1 MTFSPYYTGSTKS
14 FYCEHLFDSAE
25 NSALIKSFTVKQDKG
40 KGLAYF
46 VRELAEENEMS
57 GENRTYLV
65 KDRNTHE
72 LAGYFALRTGLF
84 TVKISEE
91 DFYTV
96 PSIELSN
103 FAVNESYRQSH
114 PDTRK
119 VGTSMF
125 YDFIIPLARLTKTL
139 VGVQALYIYALP
151 EDRLI
156 EHYESLGF
164 ERLEEGGERFVHQH
178 VKPLYDDGCIFM
190 FQML

>member
-1 MTFSPYYTGSTKS
+1 MILQFENTVFT
-14 FYCEHLFDSAE
+14 CEHLHDSAE
-25 NSALIKSFTVKQDKG
+25 NASLIKGFTVKKDKG
-40 KGLAYF
+40 EGLAYF
-46 VRELAEENEMS
+46 VRELAEENESS
-57 GENRTYLV
+57 GENCTYLV

-103 FAVNESYRQSH
+103 FAVNENYRKSH
-114 PDTRK
+114 PDIKR

-125 YDFIIPLARLTKTL
+125 YDFILPLVRYIKSF
-139 VGVQALYIYALP
+139 VGIQALYIYALP

-156 EHYESLGF
+156 EHYSSLGF
-164 ERLEEGGERFVHQH
+164 ERLEEEGEQFVHQH
-178 VKPLYDDGCIFM
+178 VKPDYDDGCIFM